1 MKMIKNIL
9 NRKDGNKDSI
19 TIGINAIQCNK
30 CEKWYKGV
38 EIYEIFN
45 QGVKHSLLFKYDRNN
60 ETFLINENT
69 LMHAIQL
76 VNPMQKQRKLKLIS
90 QKEWLDFKNI

>member
-1 MKMIKNIL
+1 MKMIKNIF
-9 NRKDGNKDSI
+9 NRKVGNKDSI
-19 TIGINAIQCNK
+19 TIGVNATQCNK

-60 ETFLINENT
+60 ETISINENT

-76 VNPMQKQRKLKLIS
+76 VNPMQNQRKLKLIS
-90 QKEWLDFKNI
+90 QKEWLDFKEI